1 MEKTTACRGAGGGGG
16 GGGGGAAAGLGGQ
29 GQPPAAK
36 VCGWPGRSPPHTCLN
51 EASTRPSKAVPQ
63 ETQSWGG
70 WWGDCPP
77 RPRSRWPWAAG
88 GLGSSSEAPLQRDP
102 PGCPLLKPREAP
114 RPLQQ
119 ALMREQ
125 IRSAGPWGPF
135 PSVFRSP
142 RSGDCGGGIT
152 APVGKDTFQGAQ
164 LAALRPLVASDAHWG
179 LTAWSQGLV
188 LGPVGTESTAQCRV

>member
-1 MEKTTACRGAGGGGG
+1 MCLLRPGLAKTRHRAWQMVAITITCTAAAGGEWAGA
-16 GGGGGAAAGLGGQ
+16 GGAAAGLGGQ

-51 EASTRPSKAVPQ
+51 EASTRPSKAAPQ

-70 WWGDCPP
+70 WWGDCAP

-88 GLGSSSEAPLQRDP
+88 GLGSSSEAPLQWDP

-142 RSGDCGGGIT
+142 R
-152 APVGKDTFQGAQ
+152 
-164 LAALRPLVASDAHWG
+164 LWG
-179 LTAWSQGLV
+179 LRRRDHSPGGKGHLPGCTAGSPAPSGGL
-188 LGPVGTESTAQCRV
+188 